1 MIHLLVLRHGEASFD
16 APSDDERVL
25 TSKGSADVKHTCSQA
40 RKQLGVVDDVFV
52 SPLVRAQQTA
62 HIVCE
67 EINRDKGS
75 LETWPLLKPESD
87 VLELISRLLKHTM
100 QKDALLSGG
109 ALEKNNTNKR
119 NPDSLDFAKGGFA
132 AGDFATG
139 DFATGDFA
147 KGDFD
152 SSDLNKNDRTILLVA
167 HQPLVS
173 RLLENFCEL
182 NNNPGRSFF
191 SNSSSKYSMGTA
203 NLAYV
208 TLDVIASACGTLQW
222 IRTP

>member
-100 QKDALLSGG
+100 QKDALLSRG
-109 ALEKNNTNKR
+109 ALERNNANSR
-119 NPDSLDFAKGGFA
+119 SRDFAKS
-132 AGDFATG
+132 
-139 DFATGDFA
+139 
-147 KGDFD
+147 DFD
-152 SSDLNKNDRTILLVA
+152 SQDLNKNDRTILLVA

-208 TLDVIASACGTLQW
+208 TLDVMASACGTLQW